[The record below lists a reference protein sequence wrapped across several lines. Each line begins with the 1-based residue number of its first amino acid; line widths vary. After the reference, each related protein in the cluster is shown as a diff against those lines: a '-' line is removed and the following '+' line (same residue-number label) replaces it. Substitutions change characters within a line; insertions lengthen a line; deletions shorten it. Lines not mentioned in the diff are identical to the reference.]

1 MHTCVLVYKPH
12 LKCFS
17 LVMLMSWWKKI
28 TTSVE
33 RKFGQNVSGQGNL
46 AMFIQKYVCWKFSQS
61 TENDIFW
68 RKRNRRVD
76 VLVDTLLQI
85 EKILF
90 LTRLRRI
97 SFNLPSEEN
106 ISNADRHQRSL
117 NIDAFYKLII
127 IFLQWHQINRFYIWY
142 QKAAWYMQRDILF

>member
-1 MHTCVLVYKPH
+1 MFPDRGIWQCSYKNMFVESFH
-12 LKCFS
+12 NQLK
-17 LVMLMSWWKKI
+17 
-28 TTSVE
+28 T
-33 RKFGQNVSGQGNL
+33 
-46 AMFIQKYVCWKFSQS
+46 
-61 TENDIFW
+61 IFFEG
-68 RKRNRRVD
+68 KRNRRVD

-90 LTRLRRI
+90 MTRLRRI

-127 IFLQWHQINRFYIWY
+127 IFLQ
-142 QKAAWYMQRDILF
+142 